1 MEITIFAKNCRS
13 KDGRNF
19 VKYVA
24 RLTKKDGTKI
34 PAQVKIPEEKRPYP
48 AECPMNI
55 IIEKGKANLSEKHYV
70 NESTGEMHT
79 RYELWVSDYTK
90 GKPYVDHSLDDF
102 DD

>member
-1 MEITIFAKNCRS
+1 MEITIFAKNCRTS
-13 KDGRNF
+13 EGRMF
-19 VKYVA
+19 TKYVT
-24 RLTKKDGTKI
+24 RLTKKDGTTI
-34 PAQVKIPEEKRPYP
+34 PAQVKIPEDKRPYP

-70 NESTGEMHT
+70 HEGTGEMRS

-90 GKPYVDHSLDDF
+90 GAPYVDHSLDDF